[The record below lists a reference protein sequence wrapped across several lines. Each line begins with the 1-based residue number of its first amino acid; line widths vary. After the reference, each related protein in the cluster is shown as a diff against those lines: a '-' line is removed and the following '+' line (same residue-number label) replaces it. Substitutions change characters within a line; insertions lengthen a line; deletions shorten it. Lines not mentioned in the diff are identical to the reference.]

1 MPFSQLNDIILKLTD
16 KNTVK
21 VLNVLLEHKEIIDE
35 EIVNILNE
43 EIEKLQEAL
52 KEEEEKSQ
60 EALKEEEE
68 KSQEALKEEKMA
80 SRIALK
86 EVRKSLYK
94 LSERSLARYRR
105 VRDKETG
112 YFVYY
117 WSPIFERVHDLI
129 IYRRKRSVK
138 KLRQRLD
145 YEQRNLLYVCDE
157 GHTPVTF
164 SDAFELGFICS
175 TCGKELS
182 QKDNAN
188 TIQFL
193 EQKIKELDAE
203 LNTGLEEL
211 DDLVELMEKP
221 IQEK

>member
-35 EIVNILNE
+35 EIVNLLNE
-43 EIEKLQEAL
+43 EIEK
-52 KEEEEKSQ
+52 SQ
-60 EALKEEEE
+60 EALNEDEE
-68 KSQEALKEEKMA
+68 KIA

-117 WSPIFERVHDLI
+117 WSPIFERVLDLI

-164 SDAFELGFICS
+164 SDAFELGFICT

-193 EQKIKELDAE
+193 EQKIKELDNK
-203 LNTGLEEL
+203 LKTGLEEL
-211 DDLVELMEKP
+211 DDLAELMEKP

>member
-1 MPFSQLNDIILKLTD
+1 MLSLSFSQLNDIILKLTD
-16 KNTVK
+16 ETTVK

-35 EIVNILNE
+35 EMVNIINR
-43 EIEKLQEAL
+43 EIEQSL
-52 KEEEEKSQ
+52 EEFSEEQ
-60 EALKEEEE
+60 D
-68 KSQEALKEEKMA
+68 QVP
-80 SRIALK
+80 RIALK

-94 LSERSLARYRR
+94 LNERSLARYRR

-117 WSPIFERVHDLI
+117 WSPILERIIDLI
-129 IYRRKRSVK
+129 INRRKRSLK
-138 KLRQRLD
+138 KLHQRLD

-164 SDAFELGFICS
+164 SDAFELGFICT

-182 QKDNAN
+182 QKDNTI

-193 EQKIKELDAE
+193 ERKIKELDKE
-203 LNTGLEEL
+203 LKTGLEEL
-211 DDLVELMEKP
+211 DELVEQMESA
-221 IQEK
+221 IQKK

>member
-1 MPFSQLNDIILKLTD
+1 MPSSQLNDIILKLTD
-16 KNTVK
+16 KNTVE

-43 EIEKLQEAL
+43 EIEKSQKAL
-52 KEEEEKSQ
+52 NEEEEKI
-60 EALKEEEE
+60 
-68 KSQEALKEEKMA
+68 A

-117 WSPIFERVHDLI
+117 WSPIFERVLDLI
-129 IYRRKRSVK
+129 IYRRKRSIK

-164 SDAFELGFICS
+164 SDAFELGFICT

-193 EQKIKELDAE
+193 EQKIKELNDE
-203 LNTGLEEL
+203 LKTGLEEL
-211 DDLVELMEKP
+211 DDLAELMEKP

>member
-16 KNTVK
+16 ENTVK

-43 EIEKLQEAL
+43 EIEK
-52 KEEEEKSQ
+52 SQ
-60 EALKEEEE
+60 EALNEDEE
-68 KSQEALKEEKMA
+68 KLA

-117 WSPIFERVHDLI
+117 WSPIFERVLDLI

-164 SDAFELGFICS
+164 SDAFELGFICT

-193 EQKIKELDAE
+193 EQKIKKLDAE
-203 LNTGLEEL
+203 LKTGLEEL
-211 DDLVELMEKP
+211 DDLAELMEKP

>member
-1 MPFSQLNDIILKLTD
+1 MLSLSFSQLNDIIIKLTD
-16 KNTVK
+16 ETTVK
-21 VLNVLLEHKEIIDE
+21 VLNVLLDQKEIIDE

-43 EIEKLQEAL
+43 ELERVHESINED
-52 KEEEEKSQ
+52 EEHRI
-60 EALKEEEE
+60 
-68 KSQEALKEEKMA
+68 

-94 LSERSLARYRR
+94 LNERSLARYRR

-112 YFVYY
+112 YFVYF
-117 WSPIFERVHDLI
+117 WTPIWERIRDLI
-129 IYRRKRSVK
+129 ISRRKMSLK

-164 SDAFELGFICS
+164 SDAFELGFICT

-182 QKDNAN
+182 QKDNTK
-188 TIQFL
+188 TISFL
-193 EQKIKELDAE
+193 EQKIKILDEELK
-203 LNTGLEEL
+203 TGLEEL
-211 DDLVELMEKP
+211 DEIAELMEKSV
-221 IQEK
+221 QKK